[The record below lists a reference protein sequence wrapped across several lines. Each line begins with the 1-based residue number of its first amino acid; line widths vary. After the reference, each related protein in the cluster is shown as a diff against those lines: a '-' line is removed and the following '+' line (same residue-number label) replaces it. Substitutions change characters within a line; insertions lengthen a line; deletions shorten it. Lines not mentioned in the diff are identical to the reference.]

1 MEKSVRTDPL
11 TGLLNRNGLYERM
24 MSLAHGLGDQRR
36 IAILHIDLD
45 HFKAINSALGYDAGD
60 HVLRYSASVLSRIA
74 PDADMVA
81 RVGGD
86 EFILLLRCDGI
97 DRVPIRVAEQIV
109 KTLERPT
116 SFQNRVCNFGAS
128 IGLPF
133 LQSNGIAALAEAQ
146 TNANIALSAA
156 EKMGHGV
163 VRIFEADMRRDTVEM
178 VQMGQ
183 QIRDGLTAGQFTPF
197 FQPQVDVHR
206 GRIIGFEALIRWEHP
221 NLGLVTAFKFLEAAE
236 RAGLMARLDEVVMDR
251 ACFAVAEMK
260 SWGLTL
266 SMCQHQSFD
275 GPATGHQNRPA
286 FAAIH

>member
-1 MEKSVRTDPL
+1 
-11 TGLLNRNGLYERM
+11 M
-24 MSLAHGLGDQRR
+24 MSLAHGLGDQRS

-45 HFKAINSALGYDAGD
+45 HFKAINSLLGYDAGD

-74 PDADMVA
+74 PDADMVT

-133 LQSNGIAALAEAQ
+133 LQSNCIAALAEAQ

-156 EKMGHGV
+156 KKMGHGV

-236 RAGLMARLDEVVMDR
+236 RAGLMARLDEVVMDC

-260 SWGLTL
+260 SWGLTR
-266 SMCQHQSFD
+266 SVCQHQSFD
-275 GPATGHQNRPA
+275 GPATGHQDRPA
-286 FAAIH
+286 FAPIH